1 MTDFLDKWQTLIG
14 AGLGPFLAVTLSAIG
29 FLIKSKLENNAEIR
43 ESMRRI
49 EVGST
54 TTLNDIY
61 FTRELLKRFAKQ
73 VRDLATA
80 AQAEKDD
87 RVFFLHRIN
96 VPAFLEVYRDPD
108 IHTLKLRSYYLH
120 NQSLFSDSRIK
131 EMNRILG
138 QLKPDFEDV
147 LRQNEMLVALM
158 QSRERPDPP
167 TQRKAYAENL
177 EAFAAG
183 IENYATEK
191 LKDPIRALTQIKVY
205 NDMLRKRHWRGYYTW
220 WKMESPRFKF
230 FLSRQERAKFRT
242 LNAVDQIDALIEP
255 DVQKAIEEAEAR
267 GAIKWQKEK

>member
-14 AGLGPFLAVTLSAIG
+14 AGLGPFLAVILSAVG
-29 FLIKSKLENNAEIR
+29 FLIKSKLENNAEIW

-73 VRDLATA
+73 VRGLATTA
-80 AQAEKDD
+80 RTEAHP
-87 RVFFLHRIN
+87 RVFFLERIN

-120 NQSLFSDSRIK
+120 NQSLFSDSRVK
-131 EMNRILG
+131 EMNRILS

-158 QSRERPDPP
+158 QSREKPDPP
-167 TQRKAYAENL
+167 IQRKAYAENL

-220 WKMESPRFKF
+220 LKMENPRFKF
-230 FLSRQERAKFRT
+230 FLPKEERAKFRT
-242 LNAVDQIDALIEP
+242 LDAVDRIDTLIES
-255 DVQKAIEEAEAR
+255 DVQKAISEAEAR
-267 GAIKWQKEK
+267 GATKWQKES